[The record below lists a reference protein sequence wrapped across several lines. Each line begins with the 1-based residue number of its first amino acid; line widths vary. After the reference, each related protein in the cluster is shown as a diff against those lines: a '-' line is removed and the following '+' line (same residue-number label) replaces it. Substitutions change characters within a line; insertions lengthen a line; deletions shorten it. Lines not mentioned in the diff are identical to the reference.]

1 MIPILALSFVESKPI
16 LIRKNNKNTVVNI
29 KDVRDQSE
37 KNVSFEIIGNITL
50 SKTKIVDMV
59 KDLDDDDEIRNTL
72 KNSGM
77 FKNVVVKRLNNQ
89 IIINLTEEPAIANV
103 ELKVHGLFL
112 PDKKQIIEHMKL
124 AKGDILTSQKIAYAQ
139 QVLQSTFT
147 TNTNLKDIA
156 IKIKQLKKPNN
167 TVDLRFEVKLIYPK
181 RLTKVN
187 FTGNKQI
194 SSRQLYRNMHWA
206 SMPSHPIP
214 FLTFQS
220 LVQSDYTLHKKS
232 LERYA
237 ASIGFLDFQVNSIY
251 TENGYFDIDV
261 TEGERYRISEIKI
274 DNQCKYIQEL
284 KLTSF
289 IKTLKI
295 NDYYNKN
302 LVDSAKLKMKNYLF
316 GAGLYSYIVST
327 SEEKEEGTNRVRLVF
342 TVAYDPKSVKIG
354 KIIVKNNKK
363 ISDQIVKELL
373 TIRPGDYVGSDALK
387 LATTQAKIPQVMNMT
402 DFKVVDSDINGC
414 SDIEYILEEQSGNLL
429 LQLMWTN
436 ATEGLT
442 ADLNTPNLLGNGI
455 GAVIKVDSESVT
467 AALQIPDFRYGL
479 KYLFRFSFGLDGLQS
494 EYFHPKSLI
503 DFLNNAMC
511 TYRYKNV
518 REAVDATRKD
528 MTENASLERSPNIGI
543 WSNWDESTYRYKNVR
558 EAVDATDMTENASLE
573 RSPNIGMS
581 PNWDESKDS
590 IWKEGNND
598 KISDW
603 KEGEN
608 KNPGIS
614 GRYFSAA
621 AMISIPVFNK
631 YNIATLGLN
640 FKNRV
645 FSYLNEEPI
654 TRLYAIYNEKYL
666 KSLDRKKI
674 PYFKQPNGSILNLNN
689 HTVYLKENQFS
700 DADKAELKEKGVIRR
715 VSEGCG
721 LGRVIKSQK
730 ITEKIEFG
738 PSVQYTHILN
748 LESLNFSKV
757 IFNVKADL
765 ILGTTKALKLLFSL
779 NSIFNLT
786 DSLYLDT
793 NFIFGSSI
801 NNHFLDNFKSSE
813 LGMCVAMGPVDTY
826 SFIPLGGSLMFK
838 FNPKLVYKF
847 DVTPLLT
854 LYPSIGFSVGS
865 LWRSGCKAMRM
876 SSDLINKRNLPQNS
890 IDIAQDGF
898 NPLGLLSP
906 GLKMQIGPVIL
917 EFTGN
922 IPLFN
927 NTGFT
932 MFRPIEI
939 NFGLKMG

>member
-1 MIPILALSFVESKPI
+1 MNIIVIMIPILALSFVESKSI

-194 SSRQLYRNMHWA
+194 SSRQLYRNMYWA

-214 FLTFQS
+214 FFTFQS
-220 LVQSDYTLHKKS
+220 LAQSDYTLHKKS

-316 GAGLYSYIVST
+316 DAGLYSYIVST
-327 SEEKEEGTNRVRLVF
+327 SEKKEEGANRVRLVF

-363 ISDQIVKELL
+363 ISDQIIKSLL

-387 LATTQAKIPQVMNMT
+387 LASTQAKIPQVMNIT

-429 LQLMWTN
+429 LQMMWTN
-436 ATEGLT
+436 ASEGLT

-494 EYFHPKSLI
+494 EYFKTSSII
-503 DFLNNAMC
+503 DFLNNIMC
-511 TYRYKNV
+511 TYRYENV

-543 WSNWDESTYRYKNVR
+543 WSNWDEKGLNRDEQRDGQNKDKPKLNSSMNSSISK
-558 EAVDATDMTENASLE
+558 EN
-573 RSPNIGMS
+573 
-581 PNWDESKDS
+581 
-590 IWKEGNND
+590 NND

-603 KEGEN
+603 KEGRD

-614 GRYFSAA
+614 GRYFNAV
-621 AMISIPVFNK
+621 AMVSIPVFNK

-645 FSYLNEEPI
+645 FSYSNEEPI

-700 DADKAELKEKGVIRR
+700 NAEKAELKEKGVIRR

-738 PSVQYTHILN
+738 PSVQYTHILS

-765 ILGTTKALKLLFSL
+765 ILGTTAALKLLFSL
-779 NSIFNLT
+779 NSIFNFT
-786 DSLYLDT
+786 DSLHLDT

-854 LYPSIGFSVGS
+854 LYPNIGFSVGS

-876 SSDLINKRNLPQNS
+876 PSDLISKRNLPQNS

-898 NPLGLLSP
+898 SPLGLLSP

>member
-1 MIPILALSFVESKPI
+1 MIPILALSFVESKSI
-16 LIRKNNKNTVVNI
+16 LIRKNTQNIQVHIKNTE
-29 KDVRDQSE
+29 DQSE

-89 IIINLTEEPAIANV
+89 IIINVTEEPAIANV

-112 PDKKQIIEHMKL
+112 PDRKQIIEHMKL

-139 QVLQSTFT
+139 QVLQSNFT

-156 IKIKQLKKPNN
+156 IKIKQRQKPNN

-181 RLTKVN
+181 RLTKAN

-206 SMPSHPIP
+206 AMPSHPIP

-284 KLTSF
+284 RLTSC

-302 LVDSAKLKMKNYLF
+302 LVDSAILKMKNYLF
-316 GAGLYSYIVST
+316 DAGLYSYIVSI
-327 SEEKEEGTNRVRLVF
+327 SGEKEEGTNRVRLVF

-387 LATTQAKIPQVMNMT
+387 LATTQGKIPQVMNMT

-414 SDIEYILEEQSGNLL
+414 SDIECILEEQSGNLL

-455 GAVIKVDSESVT
+455 GAVIKVDSESVK

-479 KYLFRFSFGLDGLQS
+479 KYLFRFSFGLDGLQP
-494 EYFHPKSLI
+494 EYFQPKSLI

-543 WSNWDESTYRYKNVR
+543 WSNWDEK
-558 EAVDATDMTENASLE
+558 
-573 RSPNIGMS
+573 G
-581 PNWDESKDS
+581 PNWDEQRDEQNKDKPKLNNSMNSS
-590 IWKEGNND
+590 IWKEDNKNPGMFD

-603 KEGEN
+603 KEGN

-614 GRYFSAA
+614 GMYFSTA
-621 AMISIPVFNK
+621 AMVSIPVFNK

-654 TRLYAIYNEKYL
+654 TRLYAIYNENYL

-674 PYFKQPNGSILNLNN
+674 PYFKQPNGSIVNLNN

-865 LWRSGCKAMRM
+865 LWRSGCKAMRI
-876 SSDLINKRNLPQNS
+876 SSDLINKRNLPQDS

>member
-1 MIPILALSFVESKPI
+1 
-16 LIRKNNKNTVVNI
+16 
-29 KDVRDQSE
+29 
-37 KNVSFEIIGNITL
+37 
-50 SKTKIVDMV
+50 
-59 KDLDDDDEIRNTL
+59 
-72 KNSGM
+72 
-77 FKNVVVKRLNNQ
+77 
-89 IIINLTEEPAIANV
+89 
-103 ELKVHGLFL
+103 
-112 PDKKQIIEHMKL
+112 
-124 AKGDILTSQKIAYAQ
+124 
-139 QVLQSTFT
+139 
-147 TNTNLKDIA
+147 
-156 IKIKQLKKPNN
+156 
-167 TVDLRFEVKLIYPK
+167 
-181 RLTKVN
+181 
-187 FTGNKQI
+187 
-194 SSRQLYRNMHWA
+194 
-206 SMPSHPIP
+206 
-214 FLTFQS
+214 
-220 LVQSDYTLHKKS
+220 
-232 LERYA
+232 
-237 ASIGFLDFQVNSIY
+237 
-251 TENGYFDIDV
+251 
-261 TEGERYRISEIKI
+261 
-274 DNQCKYIQEL
+274 
-284 KLTSF
+284 
-289 IKTLKI
+289 
-295 NDYYNKN
+295 
-302 LVDSAKLKMKNYLF
+302 
-316 GAGLYSYIVST
+316 
-327 SEEKEEGTNRVRLVF
+327 
-342 TVAYDPKSVKIG
+342 
-354 KIIVKNNKK
+354 
-363 ISDQIVKELL
+363 
-373 TIRPGDYVGSDALK
+373 
-387 LATTQAKIPQVMNMT
+387 
-402 DFKVVDSDINGC
+402 
-414 SDIEYILEEQSGNLL
+414 
-429 LQLMWTN
+429 MWTN
-436 ATEGLT
+436 ATEDLT

-479 KYLFRFSFGLDGLQS
+479 KYLFRFSFGLDGLQP
-494 EYFHPKSLI
+494 EYFQPKSLI

-543 WSNWDESTYRYKNVR
+543 WSNWDEK
-558 EAVDATDMTENASLE
+558 E
-573 RSPNIGMS
+573 
-581 PNWDESKDS
+581 PNWDEQRDEQNKDKPKLNSSMKDKDS
-590 IWKEGNND
+590 IWKEDNND

-603 KEGEN
+603 KEGN

-666 KSLDRKKI
+666 ESLDRKKI
-674 PYFKQPNGSILNLNN
+674 PYFKQPNGSIFNLNN

-876 SSDLINKRNLPQNS
+876 PSDLIKKRNLPQDS

-898 NPLGLLSP
+898 SPLGLLSP